1 MHSNFITPPDLI
13 ETVLVINAST
23 EQVDACAEACRNSD
37 RAYNV
42 YFYHTDMKDVHWLGQ
57 VVQRSETILQAVDS
71 EVPVLCP
78 TVKFGFEQDLKQP
91 QDYFNK

>member
-1 MHSNFITPPDLI
+1 MNSNFITPPDLI
-13 ETVLVINAST
+13 ETVLVINATT
-23 EQVDACAEACRNSD
+23 EQIGACAEACKISD

-42 YFYHTDMKDVHWLGQ
+42 YFYHTEMNDVHWLGE
-57 VVQRSETILQAVDS
+57 VVQRAETILQAVDA

-78 TVKFGFEQDLKQP
+78 TVKFGADQNLIQP

>member
-13 ETVLVINAST
+13 ETVLVVNAT
-23 EQVDACAEACRNSD
+23 EEQIKLCADACRNSD
-37 RAYNV
+37 SAYNV

-57 VVQRSETILQAVDS
+57 VVQRAETILQAVDA

-78 TVKFGFEQDLKQP
+78 TIKFGPDQELTNP
-91 QDYFNK
+91 EEYFNK

>member
-13 ETVLVINAST
+13 ETVLVVNAT
-23 EQVDACAEACRNSD
+23 EDQIESCAEACRNGD
-37 RAYNV
+37 KVYNV
-42 YFYHTDMKDVHWLGQ
+42 YFYHVDMKDVHWLGE
-57 VVQRSETILQAVDS
+57 VVQRAETILQAVDS

-78 TVKFGFEQDLKQP
+78 TIKFGPDQELNQP